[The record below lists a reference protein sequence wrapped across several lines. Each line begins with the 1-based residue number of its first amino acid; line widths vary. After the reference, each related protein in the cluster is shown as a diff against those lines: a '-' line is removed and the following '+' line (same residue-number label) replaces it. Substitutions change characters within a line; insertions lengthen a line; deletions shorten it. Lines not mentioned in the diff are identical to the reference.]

1 MDISIKELC
10 RNLRHNAAP
19 AEKVFW
25 QTVRNRQ
32 INGYKFNRQY
42 PIIFE
47 IDDVKRFF
55 IADFYCHQLRLVIEI
70 DGGIHETQKDSDKL
84 RTTIINRLGMNVFRF
99 PNIEVLNEIDIV
111 VEKLEKIIEQLTLI
125 LS

>member
-1 MDISIKELC
+1 M
-10 RNLRHNAAP
+10 
-19 AEKVFW
+19 FW
-25 QTVRNRQ
+25 QAVRNRQ
-32 INGYKFNRQY
+32 IKGYKFNRQY
-42 PIIFE
+42 PIVFE
-47 IDDVKRFF
+47 LDNIRRFF
-55 IADFYCHQLRLVIEI
+55 VADFYCHQLRLVIEI